1 MQASNLVAQMIMD
14 NQMKQ
19 LSNIEEE
26 VNAEVSLEQVLDS
39 QREIEIVER
48 HENV

>member
-39 QREIEIVER
+39 QREIERVER

>member
-39 QREIEIVER
+39 KREIERVER